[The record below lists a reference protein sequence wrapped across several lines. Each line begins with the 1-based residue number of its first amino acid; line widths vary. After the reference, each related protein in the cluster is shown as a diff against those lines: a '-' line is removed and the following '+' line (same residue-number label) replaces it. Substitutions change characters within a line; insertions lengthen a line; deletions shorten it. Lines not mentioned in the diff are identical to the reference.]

1 MGGSPPPQAAMKT
14 IYERLNPDILAS
26 IKADLDRYPAS
37 TGALI
42 DNLQK
47 ANFWS
52 ELTMGSVGTI
62 ITHSHH
68 SFMTLSHQDIVWGD
82 KFLTNEEEETS
93 NS

>member
-1 MGGSPPPQAAMKT
+1 MKT
-14 IYERLNPDILAS
+14 IYDKLDPEILAS

-42 DNLQK
+42 ESLQK

-52 ELTMGSVGTI
+52 ELTIGNVGTI

-82 KFLTNEEEETS
+82 KFLINEEAKTN

>member
-1 MGGSPPPQAAMKT
+1 MKT
-14 IYERLNPDILAS
+14 IYERLNPDILES
-26 IKADLDRYPAS
+26 IKKDLEKYPAS

-42 DNLQK
+42 ERLQN

-52 ELTMGSVGTI
+52 ELTVGSIGTI

-68 SFMTLSHQDIVWGD
+68 SFLTLSHQDIVWGD
-82 KFLTNEEEETS
+82 KFLINEEEKAS

>member
-1 MGGSPPPQAAMKT
+1 MKT
-14 IYERLNPDILAS
+14 IYDKLDPEILAS

-42 DNLQK
+42 ESLQK

-52 ELTMGSVGTI
+52 ELTMGNVGTI

-82 KFLTNEEEETS
+82 KFLIKDEEKETN

>member
-1 MGGSPPPQAAMKT
+1 MKT
-14 IYERLNPDILAS
+14 IYERLKPEIKAS
-26 IKADLDRYPAS
+26 IKRDLDRYPAS

-42 DNLQK
+42 ESLQK

-52 ELTMGSVGTI
+52 ELTMGNVSTI

-82 KFLTNEEEETS
+82 KFLINEEEEKTK
-93 NS
+93 NT

>member
-1 MGGSPPPQAAMKT
+1 MKT
-14 IYERLNPDILAS
+14 IYDRLNPEIKAS
-26 IKADLDRYPAS
+26 IKKDLDKYPAS

-42 DNLQK
+42 ENLQK
-47 ANFWS
+47 VTFWS
-52 ELTMGSVGTI
+52 ELTMGNISSI

-82 KFLTNEEEETS
+82 KFLINEEEEKTS

>member
-1 MGGSPPPQAAMKT
+1 MKT
-14 IYERLNPDILAS
+14 IYDRLNPKIKES
-26 IKADLDRYPAS
+26 IKADLDRYPAT

-42 DNLQK
+42 ESLQK

-52 ELTMGSVGTI
+52 ELTMGNVSTI

-82 KFLTNEEEETS
+82 KFLTNE
-93 NS
+93 

>member
-1 MGGSPPPQAAMKT
+1 MKT
-14 IYERLNPDILAS
+14 IYDKLNPEIKAS
-26 IKADLDRYPAS
+26 IKKDLDKYPAT

-42 DNLQK
+42 ESLQK

-52 ELTMGSVGTI
+52 ELTVGNVSTI

-82 KFLTNEEEETS
+82 KFLTNEEK
-93 NS
+93 

>member
-1 MGGSPPPQAAMKT
+1 MKT
-14 IYERLNPDILAS
+14 IYDRLNPDVLAS
-26 IKADLDRYPAS
+26 IKADLEKYPAS

-42 DNLQK
+42 ESLQK

-52 ELTMGSVGTI
+52 ELTMGNICTI

-82 KFLTNEEEETS
+82 KFLINEEEKTN